1 MACILPDLFPI
12 LRGYA
17 SLVSPNRLR
26 FPTHLRTQVIHD
38 FLVEHILLNV
48 HFQKYPPSP
57 EYQKS
62 FWKWIIS
69 QLECTDVAQSETEVD
84 ARIYELY
91 LELLNSSVIQ
101 VLLRMYLFLRLSSV
115 SSARPGVVPGMP
127 GHGPPSQAYITHFWR
142 PDQDNGIPDSIDLD
156 EYQTTTMLESRTM
169 IESGTTGLR
178 TWVASFILAQY
189 LILNPALVRRKRI
202 LELGAG
208 VGFLGS
214 VVASLQLLERPS
226 DGSDPG
232 TLWMSD
238 VNDTVLSRCRDNIH
252 LPCNSSSSH
261 PDTNCCF
268 LDWSAVLDPDGTAPL
283 TSLLNEQINAD
294 IILGADIVFNPNLI
308 PPLVGVLRLA
318 LQANSRPRSALFAL
332 TTRNPT
338 TMEKFTDAVRDS
350 GLVLD
355 RLEFRIQESMFMESL
370 ECEGDTNNGVNI
382 FRISTKLQ

>member
-1 MACILPDLFPI
+1 
-12 LRGYA
+12 
-17 SLVSPNRLR
+17 
-26 FPTHLRTQVIHD
+26 
-38 FLVEHILLNV
+38 
-48 HFQKYPPSP
+48 
-57 EYQKS
+57 
-62 FWKWIIS
+62 
-69 QLECTDVAQSETEVD
+69 
-84 ARIYELY
+84 
-91 LELLNSSVIQ
+91 
-101 VLLRMYLFLRLSSV
+101 
-115 SSARPGVVPGMP
+115 
-127 GHGPPSQAYITHFWR
+127 
-142 PDQDNGIPDSIDLD
+142 
-156 EYQTTTMLESRTM
+156 
-169 IESGTTGLR
+169 
-178 TWVASFILAQY
+178 
-189 LILNPALVRRKRI
+189 
-202 LELGAG
+202 
-208 VGFLGS
+208 
-214 VVASLQLLERPS
+214 VASLQLLERPS

-238 VNDTVLSRCRDNIH
+238 VNDAVLSRCRDNIR

-294 IILGADIVFNPNLI
+294 IILGADIVFNPDLI

-355 RLEFRIQESMFMESL
+355 RLEFQIQESMFMESQ
-370 ECEGDTNNGVNI
+370 GDTNNGVNI